1 MEDNLNILIVT
12 LSTGDELITNVK
24 DHFEKRDG
32 VDQKVCYNMVYPF
45 VLTNQGPVKDG
56 QVGVL
61 LKPWKV
67 FSSDISFL
75 IGFDQVVNMCTPQ
88 STILEQYKEAV
99 DGLIDAV
106 ANAEPII

>member
-24 DHFEKRDG
+24 DHIEKRDG
-32 VDQKVCYNMVYPF
+32 VETKVCYNMVYPF
-45 VLTNQGPVKDG
+45 VLTNQGPVQGG

-61 LKPWKV
+61 LRPWKI
-67 FSSDISFL
+67 FSSDVSFL
-75 IGFDQVVNMCTPQ
+75 IGFDQVVNMCTPE
-88 STILEQYKEAV
+88 STILKQYKEAV

-106 ANAEPII
+106 ANAEPIR